1 MTETSARPL
10 RTPAEAA
17 QRLNVTP
24 EQVIGFAHDGEL
36 HYVNV
41 GRGLKR
47 PRYRFT
53 DADIDELIEK
63 RKQRGA
69 ICRSTERRSRA
80 HTSGTTSSSVV
91 EGFAARRE
99 RQISAKRKR

>member
-1 MTETSARPL
+1 MTETSAHPL

-41 GRGLKR
+41 GRGSKR

-69 ICRSTERRSRA
+69 YVGLPNGEVAPILLVRLLHQWSKVSWLDA
-80 HTSGTTSSSVV
+80 SD
-91 EGFAARRE
+91 
-99 RQISAKRKR
+99 K